1 MLKFLIPYLL
11 LINFI
16 GFWSMRQDKFK
27 AITRSQRTPE
37 RRLFLYALLGGSI
50 GSLWGM
56 HVYRHKTKHASFTL
70 GMPAILSLQL
80 LLVVAVF
87 LFFYTV

>member
-1 MLKFLIPYLL
+1 MLIFIISYLI

-16 GFWSMRQDKFK
+16 GFWSMRRDKLN
-27 AITRSQRTPE
+27 AMTHSTRTPE
-37 RRLFLYALLGGSI
+37 KRLFLYAALGGSV

-70 GMPAILSLQL
+70 GLPAILCLQL
-80 LLVVAVF
+80 LLVTAGIIF
-87 LFFYTV
+87 L